1 MNCFF
6 SKLTFFKWM
15 QKTEVYLKNK
25 NSELNN
31 ANFKPKSCFEAFV
44 FNPTV
49 RGVISERVWVKF
61 PMSEEQ
67 KQLNK
72 IQHLFSSWK
81 TVQTRSWKMVPK
93 LLPPPP
99 YSIQRCVENAVFE
112 NQKRKFEIYVFSYK
126 KWNTALFQRETT
138 QHGLHARAI
147 VVRVWF
153 KLNRDENEVGVFFR
167 KVGNRIIMVNNHFG
181 EFQTPPKVLK
191 KDHFGE

>member
-1 MNCFF
+1 MKNRPN
-6 SKLTFFKWM
+6 SKLENGAQTASPTSILDTKMRNVF
-15 QKTEVYLKNK
+15 TEC
-25 NSELNN
+25 
-31 ANFKPKSCFEAFV
+31 A
-44 FNPTV
+44 
-49 RGVISERVWVKF
+49 
-61 PMSEEQ
+61 
-67 KQLNK
+67 
-72 IQHLFSSWK
+72 H
-81 TVQTRSWKMVPK
+81 
-93 LLPPPP
+93 
-99 YSIQRCVENAVFE
+99 VENAVFE